1 MSVEM
6 PIYMAV
12 AYAFTIPAT
21 VVGILWVTINWSV
34 LSKFE
39 RSALLSFA
47 VTTFIWAP
55 FVSYSVYKIHC
66 ITINVIGNIENST
79 AEAK

>member
-6 PIYMAV
+6 PMYMAI

-21 VVGILWVTINWSV
+21 GIGIAWVTINWPV
-34 LSKFE
+34 LSKLE

-66 ITINVIGNIENST
+66 ITINVIGNIEHST
-79 AEAK
+79 AESE